1 MGRFIKSLFWIFIGL
16 FLLSGFF
23 RLLGVL
29 FKLTFGIIG
38 VIMGFIWKFVLVPLL
53 VILIIAWLVGKLQ
66 KKSSSH

>member
-1 MGRFIKSLFWIFIGL
+1 MGRFIKSLFWIFIDL